1 MKTKFQKKVASM
13 AIWHDRDMLIAAI
26 CGIAG
31 GLVMGALIL

>member
-26 CGIAG
+26 CAIAG
-31 GLVMGALIL
+31 GIILGVLIL